1 MRRSL
6 TILLLATLGG
16 CVSTGHYGNYLE
28 GMTPAANQKLA
39 ADTVK
44 QLAQVY
50 PPASTRF
57 NLTQTTKD
65 GYGAMLAAG
74 LRARGY
80 SLLEYTDSSE
90 RMVSSKETPPA
101 AISFPGTRAVALRYV
116 VDRLGEN
123 NLYRITLLVGDQS
136 LTRAYVAQ
144 NSTLYPAG
152 AWVRK
157 E

>member
-1 MRRSL
+1 MRKYL
-6 TILLLATLGG
+6 IIALLAALGG

-28 GMTPAANQKLA
+28 GSTPAANQKLA

-44 QLAQVY
+44 QLTQVY

-57 NLTQTTKD
+57 NLSQTTTD
-65 GYGAMLAAG
+65 GYGAMLVAG
-74 LRARGY
+74 LRAKGY
-80 SLLEYTDSSE
+80 SLLEYTPE
-90 RMVSSKETPPA
+90 RVVTAKETPTA

-116 VDRLGEN
+116 VDSLGEN
-123 NLYRITLLVGDQS
+123 NLYRVTLLVGDQS

-144 NSTLYPAG
+144 NSTVYPAG